1 MFFYLTNVAL
11 DVTFGATWWIVKT
24 GSVGLYNGIHYLI
37 YGQDTTS
44 NIPPPLMIEYNG
56 LTDEIRELRE
66 ELQSLKKTNITQ

>member
-37 YGQDTTS
+37 YGPLLSQ
-44 NIPPPLMIEYNG
+44 IPVSEG
-56 LTDEIRELRE
+56 GRLR
-66 ELQSLKKTNITQ
+66 LS

>member
-1 MFFYLTNVAL
+1 MFKVGFLNIIDIKNYSNVL
-11 DVTFGATWWIVKT
+11 VPIIFSNFCNFVSIE
-24 GSVGLYNGIHYLI
+24 
-37 YGQDTTS
+37 S